1 MEEKNWMQILSG
13 QNQLAKVIA
22 TNQVTEKFGLVL
34 SEEDA
39 KLLVNEKSESLK
51 EQKRI
56 EYGESILPKIIYEFC
71 DSDYISQRNYV
82 ETIGRLQD
90 IFFLYKNEMMDEI
103 SDDELLHFMKEQF
116 ETVCYGDLEY
126 LESTCLERYARKI
139 RETHADTFYKG
150 LRDEY
155 RLHVTDNEYQTLSE
169 ESRWDYELY
178 RASLEDIE

>member
-39 KLLVNEKSESLK
+39 KILVNEKSKSLK

-126 LESTCLERYARKI
+126 LESTCLDVFAQAI
-139 RETHADTFYKG
+139 RAGYQG
-150 LRDEY
+150 Y
-155 RLHVTDNEYQTLSE
+155 HVTEGKSEYGKFDLA
-169 ESRWDYELY
+169 SRWDHEVYLEVLKELCW
-178 RASLEDIE
+178 R

>member
-22 TNQVTEKFGLVL
+22 TNQVIEKFGLVL

-126 LESTCLERYARKI
+126 LESTCLDVFAQAI
-139 RETHADTFYKG
+139 RAGYQG
-150 LRDEY
+150 Y
-155 RLHVTDNEYQTLSE
+155 HVTEGKSEYGKFDLA
-169 ESRWDYELY
+169 SRWDHEVYLEVLKELCW
-178 RASLEDIE
+178 R

>member
-13 QNQLAKVIA
+13 QNQLAKVIE

-126 LESTCLERYARKI
+126 LESTCLDVFAQAI
-139 RETHADTFYKG
+139 RAGYQG
-150 LRDEY
+150 Y
-155 RLHVTDNEYQTLSE
+155 HVTEGKSEYGKFDLV
-169 ESRWDYELY
+169 SRWDHEVYLEVLKELCW
-178 RASLEDIE
+178 R

>member
-13 QNQLAKVIA
+13 QNQLAKVIE

-126 LESTCLERYARKI
+126 LESTCLDVFAQAI
-139 RETHADTFYKG
+139 RAGYQG
-150 LRDEY
+150 Y
-155 RLHVTDNEYQTLSE
+155 HVTEGKSEYGKFDLV
-169 ESRWDYELY
+169 SRWNHEVYLEVLRELCW
-178 RASLEDIE
+178 R

>member
-39 KLLVNEKSESLK
+39 KLLVNEKSKSLK

-126 LESTCLERYARKI
+126 LESTCLDVFAQAI
-139 RETHADTFYKG
+139 RAGYQG
-150 LRDEY
+150 Y
-155 RLHVTDNEYQTLSE
+155 HVTEGKSEYGKFDLA
-169 ESRWDYELY
+169 SRWDHEVYLEILKELCW
-178 RASLEDIE
+178 R

>member
-13 QNQLAKVIA
+13 QNQLAKVIE

-126 LESTCLERYARKI
+126 LESTCLDVFAQAI
-139 RETHADTFYKG
+139 RAGYQG
-150 LRDEY
+150 Y
-155 RLHVTDNEYQTLSE
+155 HVTEGKAEYGKFDLV
-169 ESRWDYELY
+169 SRWDHEVYLEVLKELCW
-178 RASLEDIE
+178 R

>member
-126 LESTCLERYARKI
+126 LESTRLDVFAQAI
-139 RETHADTFYKG
+139 RAGYQG
-150 LRDEY
+150 Y
-155 RLHVTDNEYQTLSE
+155 HVTEGKSEYGKFDLA
-169 ESRWDYELY
+169 SRWDHEVYLEVLKELCW
-178 RASLEDIE
+178 R

>member
-13 QNQLAKVIA
+13 QNQLAKVIE

-126 LESTCLERYARKI
+126 LESTCLDVFAQAI
-139 RETHADTFYKG
+139 RAGYQG
-150 LRDEY
+150 Y
-155 RLHVTDNEYQTLSE
+155 HVTEGKSEYGKFDLV
-169 ESRWDYELY
+169 SRWDHEVYLEVLRELCW
-178 RASLEDIE
+178 R

>member
-82 ETIGRLQD
+82 EMIGRLQD

-126 LESTCLERYARKI
+126 LESTCLDVFAQAI
-139 RETHADTFYKG
+139 RAGYQG
-150 LRDEY
+150 Y
-155 RLHVTDNEYQTLSE
+155 HVTEGKSEYGKFDLA
-169 ESRWDYELY
+169 SRWDHEVYLEVLKELCW
-178 RASLEDIE
+178 R

>member
-39 KLLVNEKSESLK
+39 KLLVNEKSKSLK

-126 LESTCLERYARKI
+126 LESTCLDVFAQAI
-139 RETHADTFYKG
+139 RAGYQG
-150 LRDEY
+150 Y
-155 RLHVTDNEYQTLSE
+155 HVTEGKSEYGKFDLA
-169 ESRWDYELY
+169 SRWDHEVYLEVLKELW
-178 RASLEDIE
+178 

>member
-1 MEEKNWMQILSG
+1 MEEKNWMQILSE
-13 QNQLAKVIA
+13 QNQLAKVIE

-126 LESTCLERYARKI
+126 LESTCLDVFAQAI
-139 RETHADTFYKG
+139 RAGYQG
-150 LRDEY
+150 Y
-155 RLHVTDNEYQTLSE
+155 HVTEGKSEYGKFDLV
-169 ESRWDYELY
+169 SRWNHEVYLEVLKELCW
-178 RASLEDIE
+178 R

>member
-39 KLLVNEKSESLK
+39 KLLVNEKSKSLE

-126 LESTCLERYARKI
+126 LESTCLDVFAQAI
-139 RETHADTFYKG
+139 RAGYQG
-150 LRDEY
+150 Y
-155 RLHVTDNEYQTLSE
+155 HVTEGKSEYGKFDLV
-169 ESRWDYELY
+169 SRWNHEVYLEVLKELCW
-178 RASLEDIE
+178 R

>member
-126 LESTCLERYARKI
+126 LESTCLDVFAQAI
-139 RETHADTFYKG
+139 RAGYQGYYVTEGKS
-150 LRDEY
+150 EY
-155 RLHVTDNEYQTLSE
+155 GKFDLA
-169 ESRWDYELY
+169 SRWDHEVYLEVLKELCW
-178 RASLEDIE
+178 R

>member
-1 MEEKNWMQILSG
+1 MEEKNWMQSLSG

-126 LESTCLERYARKI
+126 LESTCLDVFAQAI
-139 RETHADTFYKG
+139 RAGYQG
-150 LRDEY
+150 Y
-155 RLHVTDNEYQTLSE
+155 HVTEGKSEYGKFDLA
-169 ESRWDYELY
+169 SRWDHEVYLEVLKELCW
-178 RASLEDIE
+178 R

>member
-13 QNQLAKVIA
+13 QNQLAKVIE

-126 LESTCLERYARKI
+126 LESTCLDVFAQTI
-139 RETHADTFYKG
+139 RAGYQG
-150 LRDEY
+150 Y
-155 RLHVTDNEYQTLSE
+155 HVTEGKSEYGKFDLV
-169 ESRWDYELY
+169 SRWNHEVYLEVLKELCW
-178 RASLEDIE
+178 R

>member
-13 QNQLAKVIA
+13 QNQLAKVIE

-126 LESTCLERYARKI
+126 LESTCLDVFAQAI
-139 RETHADTFYKG
+139 RAGYQG
-150 LRDEY
+150 Y
-155 RLHVTDNEYQTLSE
+155 HVTEGKSEYGKFDLV
-169 ESRWDYELY
+169 SRWNHEVYLEVLKELCW
-178 RASLEDIE
+178 R

>member
-13 QNQLAKVIA
+13 QNQLAKVIE

-39 KLLVNEKSESLK
+39 KLLVNERSESLK

-126 LESTCLERYARKI
+126 LESTCLDVFAQAI
-139 RETHADTFYKG
+139 RAGYQG
-150 LRDEY
+150 Y
-155 RLHVTDNEYQTLSE
+155 HVTEGKSEYGKFDLA
-169 ESRWDYELY
+169 SRWDHEVYLEVLKELCW
-178 RASLEDIE
+178 R

>member
-13 QNQLAKVIA
+13 QNQLAKVIE

-126 LESTCLERYARKI
+126 LESTCLDVFAQAI
-139 RETHADTFYKG
+139 RAGYQG
-150 LRDEY
+150 Y
-155 RLHVTDNEYQTLSE
+155 HVTEGKSEYGKFDLV
-169 ESRWDYELY
+169 SRWNLEVYLEVLKELCW
-178 RASLEDIE
+178 R

>member
-13 QNQLAKVIA
+13 QNQLAKVIE

-126 LESTCLERYARKI
+126 LESTCLDVFAQAI
-139 RETHADTFYKG
+139 RAGYQG
-150 LRDEY
+150 Y
-155 RLHVTDNEYQTLSE
+155 HVTEGKSEYGKFDLV
-169 ESRWDYELY
+169 SRWNHEVYMEVLKELCW
-178 RASLEDIE
+178 R

>member
-51 EQKRI
+51 EHKRI

-126 LESTCLERYARKI
+126 LESTCLDVFAQAI
-139 RETHADTFYKG
+139 RAGYQG
-150 LRDEY
+150 Y
-155 RLHVTDNEYQTLSE
+155 HVTEGKSEYGKFDLA
-169 ESRWDYELY
+169 SRWDHEVYLEVLKELCW
-178 RASLEDIE
+178 R

>member
-1 MEEKNWMQILSG
+1 MQILSG
-13 QNQLAKVIA
+13 QNQLAKVIE

-126 LESTCLERYARKI
+126 LESTCLDVFAQAI
-139 RETHADTFYKG
+139 RAGYQG
-150 LRDEY
+150 Y
-155 RLHVTDNEYQTLSE
+155 HVTEGKSEYGKFDLV
-169 ESRWDYELY
+169 SRWNHEVYLEVLKELCW
-178 RASLEDIE
+178 R

>member
-1 MEEKNWMQILSG
+1 MEDKNWMQILSG
-13 QNQLAKVIA
+13 QNQLAKVIE

-126 LESTCLERYARKI
+126 LESTCLDVFAQAI
-139 RETHADTFYKG
+139 RAGYQG
-150 LRDEY
+150 Y
-155 RLHVTDNEYQTLSE
+155 HVTEGKSEYGKFDLV
-169 ESRWDYELY
+169 SRWDHEVYLEVLKELCW
-178 RASLEDIE
+178 R

>member
-103 SDDELLHFMKEQF
+103 SDDELLHFM
-116 ETVCYGDLEY
+116 
-126 LESTCLERYARKI
+126 
-139 RETHADTFYKG
+139 
-150 LRDEY
+150 
-155 RLHVTDNEYQTLSE
+155 
-169 ESRWDYELY
+169 
-178 RASLEDIE
+178 

>member
-1 MEEKNWMQILSG
+1 M
-13 QNQLAKVIA
+13 
-22 TNQVTEKFGLVL
+22 
-34 SEEDA
+34 
-39 KLLVNEKSESLK
+39 NEKSESLK

-126 LESTCLERYARKI
+126 LESTCLDVFAQAI
-139 RETHADTFYKG
+139 RAGYQG
-150 LRDEY
+150 Y
-155 RLHVTDNEYQTLSE
+155 HVTEGKSEYGKFDLA
-169 ESRWDYELY
+169 SRWDHEVYLEVLKELCW
-178 RASLEDIE
+178 R

>member
-1 MEEKNWMQILSG
+1 MEEKKWMQILSG

-126 LESTCLERYARKI
+126 LESTCLDVFAQAI
-139 RETHADTFYKG
+139 RAGYQG
-150 LRDEY
+150 Y
-155 RLHVTDNEYQTLSE
+155 HVTEGKSEYGKFDLA
-169 ESRWDYELY
+169 SRWDHEVYLEVLKELCW
-178 RASLEDIE
+178 R

>member
-13 QNQLAKVIA
+13 QNQLAKVIE

-39 KLLVNEKSESLK
+39 KLLVNEKSKSLK

-126 LESTCLERYARKI
+126 LESTCLDVFAQAI
-139 RETHADTFYKG
+139 RAGYQG
-150 LRDEY
+150 Y
-155 RLHVTDNEYQTLSE
+155 HVTEGKSEYGKFDLV
-169 ESRWDYELY
+169 SRWNHEVYLEVLKELCW
-178 RASLEDIE
+178 R

>member
-13 QNQLAKVIA
+13 QNQLAKVIE

-126 LESTCLERYARKI
+126 LESTCLDVFAQAI
-139 RETHADTFYKG
+139 RAGYQG
-150 LRDEY
+150 Y
-155 RLHVTDNEYQTLSE
+155 HVTEGKSEYGKFDLA
-169 ESRWDYELY
+169 SRWDHEVYLEVLKELCWK
-178 RASLEDIE
+178 

>member
-39 KLLVNEKSESLK
+39 KLLVNEKSKSLK

-56 EYGESILPKIIYEFC
+56 GYGESILPKLIYEFC

-126 LESTCLERYARKI
+126 LESTCLDVFAQAI
-139 RETHADTFYKG
+139 RAGYQG
-150 LRDEY
+150 Y
-155 RLHVTDNEYQTLSE
+155 HVTEGKSEYGKFDLA
-169 ESRWDYELY
+169 SRWDHEVYLEVLKELCW
-178 RASLEDIE
+178 R

>member
-39 KLLVNEKSESLK
+39 KLLVNEKSKSLK

-126 LESTCLERYARKI
+126 LESTCLDVFAQAI
-139 RETHADTFYKG
+139 RAGYQG
-150 LRDEY
+150 Y
-155 RLHVTDNEYQTLSE
+155 HVTEGKSEYGKFDLA
-169 ESRWDYELY
+169 SRWDHEVYLEVLKELCW
-178 RASLEDIE
+178 R

>member
-13 QNQLAKVIA
+13 QNQLAKVIE

-116 ETVCYGDLEY
+116 VTVCYGDLEY
-126 LESTCLERYARKI
+126 LESTCLDVFAQAI
-139 RETHADTFYKG
+139 RAGYQG
-150 LRDEY
+150 Y
-155 RLHVTDNEYQTLSE
+155 HVTEGKSEYGKFDLV
-169 ESRWDYELY
+169 SRWNHEVYLEVLKELCW
-178 RASLEDIE
+178 R

>member
-13 QNQLAKVIA
+13 QNQLAKVIE

-103 SDDELLHFMKEQF
+103 SDDELLHFMKEQS

-126 LESTCLERYARKI
+126 LESTCLDVFAQAI
-139 RETHADTFYKG
+139 RAGYQG
-150 LRDEY
+150 Y
-155 RLHVTDNEYQTLSE
+155 HVTEGKSEYGKFDLA
-169 ESRWDYELY
+169 SRWDHEVYLEVLKELCW
-178 RASLEDIE
+178 R

>member
-13 QNQLAKVIA
+13 QNQLAKVIE

-126 LESTCLERYARKI
+126 LESTCLDVFAQAI
-139 RETHADTFYKG
+139 RAGYQG
-150 LRDEY
+150 Y
-155 RLHVTDNEYQTLSE
+155 HVTEGKSEYGKFDLA
-169 ESRWDYELY
+169 SRWDHEVYLEVLKELCW
-178 RASLEDIE
+178 R

>member
-103 SDDELLHFMKEQF
+103 SDDKLLHFMKEQF

-126 LESTCLERYARKI
+126 LESTCLDVFAQAI
-139 RETHADTFYKG
+139 RAGYQG
-150 LRDEY
+150 Y
-155 RLHVTDNEYQTLSE
+155 HVTEGKSEYGKFDLA
-169 ESRWDYELY
+169 SRWDHEVYLEVLKELCW
-178 RASLEDIE
+178 R